1 MLRIKDDESFFK
13 KDEKITKRKTNK
25 MCADHSPEKKI
36 DYTYLLFLLAILLAV
51 AAGLSD
57 FEILH
62 KIAAM
67 ISTIFVRIFQ
77 CISIPIIALSLI
89 VTLSRYDSTGEMKA
103 IWQKTIFYTVLTTMI
118 AALVSMALYL
128 IIAPENIATT
138 NAVAPTTS
146 SGDSY
151 LSHLSNLI
159 PENIFAPFIDHQVIG
174 ALLVSIAI
182 GVAIRF
188 IPENEARIAVTN
200 FFKGAHGIF
209 LVMTSWIVKIIPIAL
224 FGFIT
229 SIVIDMKNG
238 TNIEGLG
245 SYLLVIVL
253 SNLFQ
258 GFVIL
263 PALLYK
269 NKIAPFSTMRKM
281 MPALTTAF
289 FSKSSTGTLPITI
302 KTAEN
307 NLGINPKVSRFVLPL
322 CTSINMNG
330 CAAFIFTTVIYLM
343 QNNGADISIATMFLW
358 ILISTIAA
366 LGNAGIPMGCFFLS
380 ASLLTSMNVPITLL
394 GLILPFYS
402 IIDMVETSLNVW
414 SDSSVAKIIDE
425 QIKEKKYE

>member
-1 MLRIKDDESFFK
+1 
-13 KDEKITKRKTNK
+13 
-25 MCADHSPEKKI
+25 MCAHHTPTKKV
-36 DYTYLLFLLAILLAV
+36 DYTYLLFLLAIILAI
-51 AAGLSD
+51 AAGISD
-57 FEILH
+57 VEILH
-62 KIAAM
+62 KIAGV
-67 ISTIFVRIFQ
+67 ISMIFVKIFQ
-77 CISIPIIALSLI
+77 CISLPIIALSLI
-89 VTLSRYDSTGEMKA
+89 VTLSRYDSSGEMKA
-103 IWQKTIFYTVLTTMI
+103 IWQKTIFYTILTTMI
-118 AALVSMALYL
+118 AALVAMILYL
-128 IIAPENIATT
+128 IIAPQSIAT
-138 NAVAPTTS
+138 VAPTAPTAS
-146 SGDSY
+146 TTSY

-159 PENIFAPFIDHQVIG
+159 PENIFAPFLNHQVIG

-188 IPENEARIAVTN
+188 IPETDARASVTN

-229 SIVIDMKNG
+229 SIVIDVKNG
-238 TNIEGLG
+238 MNIEGLG

-253 SNLFQ
+253 ANLFQ

-263 PALLYK
+263 PTLLYK
-269 NKIAPFSTMRKM
+269 NKIKPFSTMGKM

-307 NLGINPKVSRFVLPL
+307 NLGIQPKVSRFVLPL

-343 QNNGADISIATMFLW
+343 QNNGTDISIATMLLW

-402 IIDMVETSLNVW
+402 VIDMVETSLNVW

-425 QIKEKKYE
+425 QIKDKNYE